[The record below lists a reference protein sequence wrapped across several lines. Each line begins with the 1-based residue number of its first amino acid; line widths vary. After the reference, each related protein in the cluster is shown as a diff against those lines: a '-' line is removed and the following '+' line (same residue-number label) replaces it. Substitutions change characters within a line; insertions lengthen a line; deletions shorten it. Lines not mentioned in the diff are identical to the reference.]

1 MVQDFIGSGPRAMRL
16 HSLQTGLAD
25 RQAGRF
31 QEASGSALPTGRR
44 RISRRASSPPPVGPF
59 PKDLHRRIRPT
70 RPEPDSPRAEP
81 EAARLNFPWA
91 KYGKGLIS
99 RGKDG

>member
-1 MVQDFIGSGPRAMRL
+1 MLIIISAANGSEVASAPFAASRFRPMV
-16 HSLQTGLAD
+16 GLAD

-31 QEASGSALPTGRR
+31 QEASGAALPTGRR

-59 PKDLHRRIRPT
+59 PKDLLRRIRPT

-91 KYGKGLIS
+91 KYGK
-99 RGKDG
+99 D

>member
-1 MVQDFIGSGPRAMRL
+1 MAPAPCACTAFKLASRIVKLGAFRRPRALR
-16 HSLQTGLAD
+16 SPPAAGAFLAE
-25 RQAGRF
+25 RPLLRPSGRF
-31 QEASGSALPTGRR
+31 PR
-44 RISRRASSPPPVGPF
+44 
-59 PKDLHRRIRPT
+59 DLHRRIRPT